1 MLNLQLSIRIPIL
14 AVLALSIAVA
24 FTAHRVNV
32 QRSAIMSIN
41 ECDGVAF
48 SNGTTLDQS
57 FSNNLWHTAT
67 ELEIPSMQSAMT
79 LRTDIDDL
87 PGLTRIEITSDYD
100 PPKLKRMRLMLP
112 DIEIEHRFEPLF
124 DLIH

>member
-1 MLNLQLSIRIPIL
+1 ML

-24 FTAHRVNV
+24 FTVQRVNV
-32 QRSAIMSIN
+32 QRSAIMSIS

-67 ELEIPSMQSAMT
+67 ELEVPSMQSAMT
-79 LRTDIDDL
+79 LRTDIDNL
-87 PGLTRIEITSDYD
+87 PGLIRIEITSDYD
-100 PPKLKRMRLMLP
+100 PPELERMRLLFP
-112 DIEIEHRFEPLF
+112 GIEIEHSFEPLF